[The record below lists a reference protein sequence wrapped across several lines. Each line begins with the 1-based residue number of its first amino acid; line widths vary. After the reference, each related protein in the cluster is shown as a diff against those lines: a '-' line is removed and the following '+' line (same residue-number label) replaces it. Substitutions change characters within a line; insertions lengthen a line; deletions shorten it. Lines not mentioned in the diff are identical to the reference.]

1 MISDYIS
8 DHLLYAVHEQLDV
21 DDIEDMPI
29 NIFLNDGSS
38 YFLSF
43 IVNESEKYL
52 NIVYTNS
59 NGYEKIAILNK
70 DYISSIQLCYL
81 DELASSKVPHDLMC
95 M

>member
-1 MISDYIS
+1 MDS
-8 DHLLYAVHEQLDV
+8 
-21 DDIEDMPI
+21 IEDMPI

-59 NGYEKIAILNK
+59 SGYEKIAVLNK

-81 DELASSKVPHDLMC
+81 DELKSSNVPHDLMC